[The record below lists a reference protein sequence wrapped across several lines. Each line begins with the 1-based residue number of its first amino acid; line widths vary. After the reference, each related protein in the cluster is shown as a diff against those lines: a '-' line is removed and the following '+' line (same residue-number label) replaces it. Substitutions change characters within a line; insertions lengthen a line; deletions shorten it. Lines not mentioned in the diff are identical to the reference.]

1 MQTDPNDPY
10 VESRDGNV
18 YLRGS
23 RVTLET
29 VILNWR
35 NKGRSPEDIQKSFP
49 TVSLAAIYGT
59 IAYYLAHQDEVD
71 QFLTDNQVQYATQR
85 AAAEAANPEW
95 YARMRR
101 RFAEAQERMATSED
115 AEAVHESSAP

>member
-10 VESRDGNV
+10 VETRYGNV

-29 VILNWR
+29 IIILWR
-35 NKGRSPEDIQKSFP
+35 KGETPEQLHESFP

-71 QFLTDNQVQYATQR
+71 RFLADNQAQYATRR
-85 AAAEAANPEW
+85 AAEEAANPDW
-95 YARMRR
+95 YAWFRKAFAERQAR
-101 RFAEAQERMATSED
+101 AAASEGAEAQP
-115 AEAVHESSAP
+115 ESSTP